1 LVIAG
6 IGCHQGLAVRRDS
19 QSVGKST
26 TNSVV
31 YSIFLI
37 IVIYAIFA
45 VALNGVA

>member
-1 LVIAG
+1 IAG

-19 QSVGKST
+19 QIVGKAT
-26 TNSVV
+26 NNSVF

-37 IVIYAIFA
+37 IVIDAIFA